1 LQYGLVKLI
10 WRVKVKKHILLG
22 ILIGFCLAVIMPD
35 PLLSVNSR
43 NSTKVLNHS
52 FKNQLVATIPQTTK
66 VIETPINEKGQLQY
80 SVYLDDQT
88 VLIRG
93 YIQLW
98 NLEDLENYLVN
109 SQRISTFDFQSYSL
123 KPINIAKDQGYITEW
138 TASFGDSYRISGVE
152 YWLRKSDTSKVLRI
166 SFLTDTTAFSKEQLD
181 YIDKIISS
189 INWNKDFS
197 ISH

>member
-1 LQYGLVKLI
+1 M
-10 WRVKVKKHILLG
+10 KKHILLG
-22 ILIGFCLAVIMPD
+22 ILIGFYLAVIMPD
-35 PLLSVNSR
+35 PLLTVNSR

-80 SVYLDDQT
+80 SLYLDDQT

-98 NLEDLENYLVN
+98 NLDDLENYLVN

-123 KPINIAKDQGYITEW
+123 KPINLAKNQGYITEW
-138 TASFGDSYRISGVE
+138 TASFGDNYRISGVE

-189 INWNKDFS
+189 INWNKDPS
-197 ISH
+197 ELL